1 MCMCGMSLTRRQW
14 LTMALTASAGAMFP
28 GKRAAAAELSSAA
41 KDVLQKTITVDAH
54 SHARGLVFGPKM
66 DDSLANGMREGML
79 SAVCLAHV
87 PDGPVLGRNAA
98 GVLGLVRTPAPG
110 DLYKAHLGRLDWM
123 DRFASGHGMRRVT
136 TLAELK
142 DAKAKGEPALI
153 QDIEGCDFLE
163 GKLERLEEAYRR
175 GVRVVQLVHY
185 IPNDIGDFQTG
196 PITHNGMTDFG
207 AGVIRELHRL
217 GVLVDVA
224 HATEPLV
231 RQAVKVATR
240 PLLLSHT
247 ALQGSKAQGST
258 PLAGRQISADH
269 ARMIADTGGV
279 VGLWHFFRNVE
290 RYVEGIKEMA
300 DVVGV
305 DHTGLGTDQQ
315 MSPGAMQD
323 YANYGSLAE
332 AMLKGG
338 FNADETAKILGGN
351 FVRIFGQTSSAPS

>member
-1 MCMCGMSLTRRQW
+1 MCMCGMTLSRRQW

-28 GKRAAAAELSSAA
+28 ARRVGAAELSAAA
-41 KDVLQKTITVDAH
+41 KDVLQRTITVDSH

-66 DDSLANGMREGML
+66 DDSLATGMREGML

-87 PDGPVLGRNAA
+87 ADGPVLGRNAA
-98 GVLGLVRTPAPG
+98 GVLGMVRTPAPG

-123 DRFASGHGMRRVT
+123 DGFASGHGMRRVT
-136 TLAELK
+136 TLTELK

-163 GKLERLEEAYRR
+163 RKLERLEEAHRR

-185 IPNDIGDFQTG
+185 IQNDIGDFQTG
-196 PITHNGMTDFG
+196 QVTHNGMTDFG
-207 AGVIRELHRL
+207 ASVIRELNRL

-231 RQAVKVATR
+231 RQAVKVAAK

-247 ALQGSKAQGST
+247 ALQGSKAQGNT
-258 PLAGRQISADH
+258 PLTGRQISPDH

-279 VGLWHFFRNVE
+279 VGLWHFFPSVE
-290 RYVEGIKEMA
+290 RYVEGIKEIA
-300 DVVGV
+300 DVIGV
-305 DHTGLGTDQQ
+305 DHTGVGTDQQ
-315 MSPGAMQD
+315 VSKGAIQD
-323 YANYGSLAE
+323 YANYGALAD

-351 FVRIFGQTSSAPS
+351 FVRIFGQATGAA

>member
-1 MCMCGMSLTRRQW
+1 MCMCGMTLTRRQW

-28 GKRAAAAELSSAA
+28 GKRAQAAELSAA
-41 KDVLQKTITVDAH
+41 APDVLQKTITVDTH

-66 DDSLANGMREGML
+66 DDSLASGMRAGSL

-87 PDGPVLGRNAA
+87 ADGPVIGRTAGGGLGM
-98 GVLGLVRTPAPG
+98 VRTPAPG

-123 DRFASGHGMRRVT
+123 DALSSGHGMRRVT
-136 TLAELK
+136 TLAELE
-142 DAKAKGEPALI
+142 DAKEKGEPALI
-153 QDIEGCDFLE
+153 QDIEGCDFLD
-163 GKLERLEEAYRR
+163 GKLERLEEAHRR

-185 IPNDIGDFQTG
+185 IHNDIGDCQTG
-196 PITHNGMTDFG
+196 PVEYKGMTEFG
-207 AGVIRELHRL
+207 ASVIRELNRL

-231 RQAVKVATR
+231 RQAVKVAAK

-247 ALQGSKAQGST
+247 ALQGSKAQGET
-258 PLAGRQISADH
+258 RLAGRQISAAH
-269 ARMIADTGGV
+269 ARMVADTGGV
-279 VGLWHFFRNVE
+279 VGLWHFFPNIE
-290 RYVEGIKEMA
+290 RYVDGIKEMV

-305 DHTGLGTDQQ
+305 DHTCIGTDQQ
-315 MSPGAMQD
+315 VAKGAIQD
-323 YANYGSLAE
+323 YASFGSLAD

-351 FVRIFGQTSSAPS
+351 FVRIFGQALGTA

>member
-1 MCMCGMSLTRRQW
+1 MCGMTLTRRQR
-14 LTMALTASAGAMFP
+14 LTMALTASAGTTLP
-28 GKRAAAAELSSAA
+28 GKRASGAELSSAA
-41 KDVLQKTITVDAH
+41 KEVLRNTITVDAH
-54 SHARGLVFGPKM
+54 SHARGLVFGPQM
-66 DDSLANGMREGML
+66 NDSLATGMREGML

-87 PDGPVLGRNAA
+87 PDGPVIGRNAA
-98 GVLGLVRTPAPG
+98 GVLGMVRTPAPG

-123 DRFASGHGMRRVT
+123 DRFASGYGMRRVT

-163 GKLERLEEAYRR
+163 GKLDRLEEAYRR

-196 PITHNGMTDFG
+196 PVTHNGMAEFG
-207 AGVIRELHRL
+207 ASVIRELNRL

-231 RQAVKVATR
+231 RQAVKVATK

-247 ALQGSKAQGST
+247 ALQGSKAQGRT
-258 PLAGRQISADH
+258 PLTGRQISPDH
-269 ARMIADTGGV
+269 ARMVADTGGV
-279 VGLWHFFRNVE
+279 VGLWHFFPSVE
-290 RYVEGIKEMA
+290 RYVEGIKEMV

-305 DHTGLGTDQQ
+305 DHVGVGTDQQ
-315 MSPGAMQD
+315 MSPGAIPD
-323 YANYGSLAE
+323 YASYGSLAD
-332 AMLKGG
+332 AMLTGG
-338 FNADETAKILGGN
+338 FSAEETARILGGN
-351 FVRIFGQTSSAPS
+351 VVRIFGQATGAA

>member
-1 MCMCGMSLTRRQW
+1 MSLTRRQL
-14 LTMALTASAGAMFP
+14 LTMALMASAGTMLP
-28 GKRAAAAELSSAA
+28 GKRARAAEMSSAA
-41 KDVLQKTITVDAH
+41 KEVLQKTITVDAH
-54 SHARGLVFGPKM
+54 SHARGMVFGPKM
-66 DDSLANGMREGML
+66 DDSLATGMREGML

-87 PDGPVLGRNAA
+87 PDGPVIGRNAA

-123 DRFASGHGMRRVT
+123 DSFSSGYGMRRVT

-142 DAKAKGEPALI
+142 DAKAKGEPAII

-175 GVRVVQLVHY
+175 GVRVIQLVHY

-196 PITHNGMTDFG
+196 PVTHNGMTEFG
-207 AGVIRELHRL
+207 ASVIRELNRL

-231 RQAVKVATR
+231 QRAVKVATK

-247 ALQGSKAQGST
+247 ALRGSKAQGKT

-279 VGLWHFFRNVE
+279 VGLWHFFPSVE
-290 RYVEGIKEMA
+290 HYVEGIKEMV

-305 DHTGLGTDQQ
+305 DHVGVGTDQQ
-315 MSPGAMQD
+315 MAPGAIQD
-323 YANYGSLAE
+323 YAGYGGLADQ
-332 AMLKGG
+332 MLKSG
-338 FNADETAKILGGN
+338 FKPEETAKILGGN
-351 FVRIFGQTSSAPS
+351 FVRIFGQATGTT

>member
-1 MCMCGMSLTRRQW
+1 MCMCGMTLTRRQW
-14 LTMALTASAGAMFP
+14 LTMALTASAGTMFL
-28 GKRAAAAELSSAA
+28 GKRAWAAELSSAA
-41 KDVLQKTITVDAH
+41 KELLQNTITVDTH

-66 DDSLANGMREGML
+66 DDNLATGMREGML

-87 PDGPVLGRNAA
+87 PDGPVIGLKA
-98 GVLGLVRTPAPG
+98 GVLGMVRTPAPG

-123 DRFASGHGMRRVT
+123 DGFASGYGMRRVT
-136 TLAELK
+136 TLAELR

-153 QDIEGCDFLE
+153 QDIEGCDFLD

-185 IPNDIGDFQTG
+185 IKNDIGDFQTG
-196 PITHNGMTDFG
+196 PVTHNGMTEFG
-207 AGVIRELHRL
+207 GSVIKELNRL
-217 GVLVDVA
+217 GAQVDVA

-231 RQAVKVATR
+231 RGAVKVATK

-247 ALQGSKAQGST
+247 ALQGSKAQGDI
-258 PLAGRQISADH
+258 PVLAGRQISPDH
-269 ARMIADTGGV
+269 ARMVADTGGV
-279 VGLWHFFRNVE
+279 VGLWHFFPSIE
-290 RYVEGIKEMA
+290 RYVQGIKEMV

-305 DHTGLGTDQQ
+305 DHTGVGTDQQ
-315 MSPGAMQD
+315 VVPGAIQD
-323 YANYGSLAE
+323 YAKYGSLAD

-351 FVRIFGQTSSAPS
+351 FVRIFGQATGAA

>member
-1 MCMCGMSLTRRQW
+1 MCMCGMTLTRRQW

-28 GKRAAAAELSSAA
+28 GKRAWAVELSSAA
-41 KDVLQKTITVDAH
+41 KDVLQKTITVDTH

-87 PDGPVLGRNAA
+87 PDGPVLGRTAA
-98 GVLGLVRTPAPG
+98 GVLGMVRTPAPG
-110 DLYKAHLGRLDWM
+110 ALYKAHLGRLDWM
-123 DRFASGHGMRRVT
+123 DGFASGHGMRRVT

-163 GKLERLEEAYRR
+163 GKLERLEEAHRR

-185 IPNDIGDFQTG
+185 IQNDIGDFQTG
-196 PITHNGMTDFG
+196 PVTHNGMTDFG
-207 AGVIRELHRL
+207 ASAIRELTRL

-231 RQAVKVATR
+231 RQAAKVATN

-258 PLAGRQISADH
+258 PLAGRQISPDH
-269 ARMIADTGGV
+269 ARMVADTGGV
-279 VGLWHFFRNVE
+279 VGLWHFFPSVA

-300 DVVGV
+300 DIVGV
-305 DHTGLGTDQQ
+305 DHTGVGTDQQ
-315 MSPGAMQD
+315 VSPGAIQD
-323 YANYGSLAE
+323 YANYGSLAD

-338 FNADETAKILGGN
+338 FNAEETAKILGGN
-351 FVRIFGQTSSAPS
+351 FVRIFGQATGAA

>member
-1 MCMCGMSLTRRQW
+1 MCMCGMALTRRQL
-14 LTMALTASAGAMFP
+14 LTMALMASAGTMLP
-28 GKRAAAAELSSAA
+28 GRRARAAELSAA
-41 KDVLQKTITVDAH
+41 ARDVLQKTITVDAH

-87 PDGPVLGRNAA
+87 PDGPVIGRNAA

-110 DLYKAHLGRLDWM
+110 DLYKAHLGRLDWI
-123 DRFASGHGMRRVT
+123 DRFSTGYGVRRVT

-142 DAKAKGEPALI
+142 DAKEKGEPAII
-153 QDIEGCDFLE
+153 QDIEGCDFLD

-175 GVRVVQLVHY
+175 GVRVIQLVHY

-196 PITHNGMTDFG
+196 PLKHNGMTEFG
-207 AGVIRELHRL
+207 ASVIRELNRL

-231 RQAVKVATR
+231 RQAVKVTNK

-247 ALQGSKAQGST
+247 ALQGSKAQGNT
-258 PLAGRQISADH
+258 PLAGRQISPDH
-269 ARMIADTGGV
+269 ARMVADNGGV
-279 VGLWHFFRNVE
+279 VGLWHFFPSIE
-290 RYVEGIKEMA
+290 RYVEGIKEMV

-305 DHTGLGTDQQ
+305 DHVGVGSDQQ
-315 MSPGAMQD
+315 MAPGAIQD
-323 YANYGSLAE
+323 YAGYGGFVE

-338 FNADETAKILGGN
+338 FNAQETAKILGGN
-351 FVRIFGQTSSAPS
+351 FVRIFGQATGTA